1 MLLTVQVE
9 AGAHTALSVP
19 ELAVL
24 GDGEDRFVYIVDDQG
39 KAQRTE
45 VRTGARQDGRIEI
58 VDGLSRGQKVVTD
71 GIVKLSDGL
80 PVRVTK
86 NAGAAGS
93 TENTMAARKRVLEG
107 KSVSGSES
115 LCGRSDY
122 NKHAGLE
129 KKRKKEP

>member
-1 MLLTVQVE
+1 MRISDWSSDVCSSDL
-9 AGAHTALSVP
+9 AHTALSVP

-86 NAGAAGS
+86 NAGADRES
-93 TENTMAARKRVLEG
+93 TRL
-107 KSVSGSES
+107 KSSQ
-115 LCGRSDY
+115 
-122 NKHAGLE
+122 
-129 KKRKKEP
+129 

>member
-58 VDGLSRGQKVVTD
+58 VDGLSSGHIVVTD
-71 GIVKLSDGL
+71 GIVKLFDGR
-80 PVRVTK
+80 PVRVTT
-86 NAGAAGS
+86 NAGTDGS
-93 TENTMAARKRVLEG
+93 KETMIAEPCDWWKSDKRRG
-107 KSVSGSES
+107 WIGCGSK
-115 LCGRSDY
+115 GGDR
-122 NKHAGLE
+122 
-129 KKRKKEP
+129 

>member
-1 MLLTVQVE
+1 MLLTGQVE

-19 ELAVL
+19 ELVVL

-71 GIVKLSDGL
+71 RSEER
-80 PVRVTK
+80 RVGKECVSTCRSRWAAYPSQTQK
-86 NAGAAGS
+86 RQDNA
-93 TENTMAARKRVLEG
+93 TNQ
-107 KSVSGSES
+107 
-115 LCGRSDY
+115 
-122 NKHAGLE
+122 NQ
-129 KKRKKEP
+129 

>member
-45 VRTGARQDGRIEI
+45 VRPGARQDGRIEI

-71 GIVKLSDGL
+71 GLVKQLGTATCRE
-80 PVRVTK
+80 RVFQY
-86 NAGAAGS
+86 
-93 TENTMAARKRVLEG
+93 V
-107 KSVSGSES
+107 SVSVYAVA
-115 LCGRSDY
+115 L
-122 NKHAGLE
+122 NKTTE
-129 KKRKKEP
+129 IK